1 MDEKNQNAAHMDP
14 EAFRQLGHRMVDF
27 IADYWKRV
35 DSFPVR
41 STVAPGEVAAQL
53 PTHPPEQ
60 GFGAPDDWNA
70 VFDDLERIV
79 LPGLTHWQSPN
90 FFAYFPANVSG
101 PAVLG
106 EMLSAGLGVQG
117 MLWSTS
123 PACTEIETR
132 MLDWLAELCGLPAAF
147 SSTSPTGGGVLQAT
161 ASEAELVA
169 MVAARQ
175 RVRAQNPNHGPLVAY
190 GSTQAHS
197 AIQKAALIGGV
208 TRDVSADDHLR
219 LIPTDA
225 QFRMRPDLLEQAMA
239 EDIARGRQPF
249 FVCATLGTTSS
260 GAFDDLSAIGDVLRR
275 NGFSQ
280 SGGWLHIDAAW
291 AGASFVCPEMRG
303 PLAGVEYAD
312 SLAWNPHKWLL
323 TNFDCNA
330 FYTRDRQAL
339 LSALSITPEYLRN
352 AASGSGNVI
361 DYRDWQIPLGRRF
374 RALKLWF
381 VMRHYGAEGLRAH
394 IRRHVQI
401 AEKLEQWVAS
411 DARFEV
417 VARSL
422 SLVCLRLRP
431 QAGETP
437 ESVNKRNAAL
447 LERVNSTGKVFLTHT
462 VLPAAESEPARYVL
476 RMAIGATQ
484 TEEKH
489 VRGFWDVLADCA
501 ENG

>member
-1 MDEKNQNAAHMDP
+1 
-14 EAFRQLGHRMVDF
+14 MVDF
-27 IADYWKRV
+27 IVDYWKRV
-35 DSFPVR
+35 ESFPVR
-41 STVAPGEVAAQL
+41 SPVRPGEIASKL
-53 PTHPPEQ
+53 PLHPPEH
-60 GFGAPDDWNA
+60 GFGVEGDWDA

-79 LPGLTHWQSPN
+79 LPGITHWQSPN
-90 FFAYFPANVSG
+90 FFAYFPSNISG

-132 MLDWLAELCGLPAAF
+132 MLDWLGELSGLPAEF
-147 SSTSPTGGGVLQAT
+147 FSTSPTGGGVVQGT

-175 RVRAQNPNHGPLVAY
+175 RVRARNPNHGPLVAY
-190 GSTQAHS
+190 ASTQAHS
-197 AIQKAALIGGV
+197 AIQKAALIAGV
-208 TRDVSADDHLR
+208 TSDLTADDHLR
-219 LIPTDA
+219 TIATDDR
-225 QFRMRPDLLEQAMA
+225 FRMRPDLLEKAIA

-260 GAFDDLSAIGDVLRR
+260 GAFDDLSAIFDVLSRSD
-275 NGFSQ
+275 FSRM
-280 SGGWLHIDAAW
+280 GGWLHVDAAW
-291 AGASFVCPEMRG
+291 AGASFVCPELRA
-303 PLAGVEYAD
+303 PLEGIEHAD

-330 FYTRDRQAL
+330 FYTRDKQAL
-339 LSALSITPEYLRN
+339 LSALSVTPEYLRN
-352 AASGSGNVI
+352 AASGSGSVI

-381 VMRHYGAEGLRAH
+381 VMRHYGATGLREH
-394 IRRHVQI
+394 IRHHV
-401 AEKLEQWVAS
+401 ALADKLEQWVNA

-431 QAGETP
+431 REGEQP
-437 ESVNKRNAAL
+437 ASIDKRNAML
-447 LERVNSTGKVFLTHT
+447 LDRVNATGKTFLTHT
-462 VLPAAESEPARYVL
+462 VLPGVNDEPARYVL
-476 RMAIGATQ
+476 RIAIGGTH
-484 TEEKH
+484 TEEQH
-489 VRGFWDVLADCA
+489 VRACWDQILRESETV
-501 ENG
+501 